1 MFSLLIDKQTSKNL
15 VLYSSLILRERIDYV
30 YLQESFPERFCHCQ
44 FFCRATIIFNRKAF
58 PDNYLKKPERN
69 FLCKPTHIKQPRTMK
84 LYKTKKAIVIQK
96 DDSYY
101 LVNDQNWDAF
111 INDDNLFSKMQT
123 ITQTTTPSVEAK
135 NLVSSEIQPPIQ
147 SQEIWA
153 CGVTYYRSKVGR
165 QEESKNTGGSD
176 FYARVYE
183 ADRPEIF
190 FKATAARTVGQGD
203 KVKIR
208 KDSTW
213 DVPEP
218 ELTLAVTSSGKII
231 GYTVGND
238 MSSRSIEGENPLYL
252 PQAKTYDGSA
262 AIGPCILVTEKPI
275 PPDTQIQMQIL
286 REGDVVFAGDV
297 SINQIKRKLE
307 DLVSYLYRE
316 TSFPNGCLIMT
327 GTGIVPSSDF
337 TLKSGDEIRI
347 TIQHIGTLVNTVR

>member
-1 MFSLLIDKQTSKNL
+1 
-15 VLYSSLILRERIDYV
+15 
-30 YLQESFPERFCHCQ
+30 
-44 FFCRATIIFNRKAF
+44 
-58 PDNYLKKPERN
+58 
-69 FLCKPTHIKQPRTMK
+69 MK
-84 LYKTKKAIVIQK
+84 LYKTKKGFVIQK

-101 LVNDQNWDAF
+101 LVNDESWDDF
-111 INDDNLFSKMQT
+111 VNDDGLYSKMQT
-123 ITQTTTPSVEAK
+123 ITQTNAPTEEAK
-135 NLVSSEIQPPIQ
+135 KLIESEIQPPIQ

-153 CGVTYYRSKVGR
+153 CGVTYFRSKVGR
-165 QEESKNTGGSD
+165 QEESKNSGGSD

-190 FKATAARTVGQGD
+190 FKATAARTVGHGE

-218 ELTLAVTSSGKII
+218 ELTLAVTSSGKIV

-262 AIGPCILVTEKPI
+262 AVGPCIYVPENPI
-275 PPDTQIQMQIL
+275 PPETKIKMNIL
-286 REGDVVFAGDV
+286 REGKTVFEGETA
-297 SINQIKRKLE
+297 INQIKRKLE

-347 TIQHIGTLVNTVR
+347 TIEHIGTLVNEVQ